1 MKKQVSLPMSELS
14 PVIEQCIE
22 NGSEVIINITGN
34 SMRPFLKD
42 RRDQVVLI
50 KPEAEM
56 LKKLDVP
63 LYRRKNG
70 KYVLHRIFK
79 CGEKSYT
86 MLGDAQVT
94 LEPDIEPEQIIA
106 LSKAFIRKGKRFEC
120 NSFIYKSYSYLWYL
134 AYPLRKFYFF
144 SRRTGGKILRAL
156 NLRK

>member
-56 LKKLDVP
+56 LKKLFA
-63 LYRRKNG
+63 K
-70 KYVLHRIFK
+70 HRFSVVVNLAAQAGVRYSI
-79 CGEKSYT
+79 ENPDAYIKSN
-86 MLGDAQVT
+86 
-94 LEPDIEPEQIIA
+94 I
-106 LSKAFIRKGKRFEC
+106 K
-120 NSFIYKSYSYLWYL
+120 
-134 AYPLRKFYFF
+134 
-144 SRRTGGKILRAL
+144 
-156 NLRK
+156 

>member
-50 KPEAEM
+50 KPESEM

-70 KYVLHRIFK
+70 KYSRYF
-79 CGEKSYT
+79 
-86 MLGDAQVT
+86 
-94 LEPDIEPEQIIA
+94 
-106 LSKAFIRKGKRFEC
+106 SKKK
-120 NSFIYKSYSYLWYL
+120 
-134 AYPLRKFYFF
+134 
-144 SRRTGGKILRAL
+144 
-156 NLRK
+156 